1 MKTHGG
7 KRKSWEL
14 SGSIWFFFRGLK
26 VKSTCI
32 LQNMKLQLQEQIAA
46 IITYIILLGDTINS
60 SAKLL
65 KFNSSTIYLET
76 DVSITTRGS
85 QQDHISPIVLG
96 VVQTCICQ
104 GIKRPSL
111 LWSRLQTA
119 PWRAC
124 NIKPCSVNGIG
135 CSRCWRLQESSCRT
149 GA

>member
-1 MKTHGG
+1 
-7 KRKSWEL
+7 
-14 SGSIWFFFRGLK
+14 

-76 DVSITTRGS
+76 DVSIITRGS

-96 VVQTCICQ
+96 VVQMSRFLKTLTAME
-104 GIKRPSL
+104 PTADSTLESL
-111 LWSRLQTA
+111 QYKALLCEWDRLGQM
-119 PWRAC
+119 
-124 NIKPCSVNGIG
+124 
-135 CSRCWRLQESSCRT
+135 LESPGT
-149 GA
+149 